1 MLECKVPGAHPL
13 LSSTRRKAFLE
24 ALSSAVFSSSIVL
37 YPIDLL
43 TIISSWIK
51 VVVSHP
57 SLERAAE
64 RSCIMAA
71 SIRSIARDNVVVG
84 FAFFSIFPA
93 RLDAFFSIFQNLHV
107 VRSFAPLETQFFA
120 KKYLI
125 LQSQKIFFEG
135 KGSVLQS
142 NFAILWF
149 VVTTEGLYPNHDVS
163 NVCFSKSKA
172 ICVEHFDEFQK
183 QF

>member
-1 MLECKVPGAHPL
+1 MHWQL
-13 LSSTRRKAFLE
+13 L
-24 ALSSAVFSSSIVL
+24 ALAKRVL
-37 YPIDLL
+37 KPQDKNLL
-43 TIISSWIK
+43 
-51 VVVSHP
+51 
-57 SLERAAE
+57 
-64 RSCIMAA
+64 
-71 SIRSIARDNVVVG
+71 G
-84 FAFFSIFPA
+84 
-93 RLDAFFSIFQNLHV
+93 
-107 VRSFAPLETQFFA
+107 
-120 KKYLI
+120 KYLI

>member
-1 MLECKVPGAHPL
+1 MNFSFLFRVPESPKEEEEEGP
-13 LSSTRRKAFLE
+13 
-24 ALSSAVFSSSIVL
+24 
-37 YPIDLL
+37 
-43 TIISSWIK
+43 
-51 VVVSHP
+51 
-57 SLERAAE
+57 
-64 RSCIMAA
+64 
-71 SIRSIARDNVVVG
+71 
-84 FAFFSIFPA
+84 
-93 RLDAFFSIFQNLHV
+93 
-107 VRSFAPLETQFFA
+107 FFA
-120 KKYLI
+120 RFSDETFLTRCARKKILI

>member
-1 MLECKVPGAHPL
+1 MNFSFLFRVPESPKEEEEEGP
-13 LSSTRRKAFLE
+13 
-24 ALSSAVFSSSIVL
+24 
-37 YPIDLL
+37 
-43 TIISSWIK
+43 
-51 VVVSHP
+51 
-57 SLERAAE
+57 
-64 RSCIMAA
+64 
-71 SIRSIARDNVVVG
+71 
-84 FAFFSIFPA
+84 
-93 RLDAFFSIFQNLHV
+93 
-107 VRSFAPLETQFFA
+107 FFA
-120 KKYLI
+120 RFSDETFLTRCARKRKYLI

>member
-1 MLECKVPGAHPL
+1 MVPCIGANRPLQPVRWLSALRAVL
-13 LSSTRRKAFLE
+13 LSSLDLGSRAL
-24 ALSSAVFSSSIVL
+24 LSSKPLGARFPL
-37 YPIDLL
+37 Y
-43 TIISSWIK
+43 
-51 VVVSHP
+51 
-57 SLERAAE
+57 
-64 RSCIMAA
+64 RSKILQENTRWKAL
-71 SIRSIARDNVVVG
+71 RKK
-84 FAFFSIFPA
+84 
-93 RLDAFFSIFQNLHV
+93 
-107 VRSFAPLETQFFA
+107 E
-120 KKYLI
+120 KYLI